1 MTRAK
6 STACLIAGLIVGAI
20 SSQEAARAENYPTGP
35 VTMLV
40 PFASGGAVDAIGRM
54 MSRALSTATKQSFVV
69 DNRPG
74 AGGVP
79 AMSEVAKSGGNGQ
92 VVGVGSSGTL
102 TISPHLFP
110 KLNFDPLRDLEPV
123 ICFGM
128 SSIVIVTRANL
139 PVKSVADLVALSK
152 KSPGS
157 INMASA
163 GTGSIIHLAGEYFQ
177 SVAGVK
183 WTHIPY
189 RGSAPALTDMIG
201 GRVDVMTDSVPSAA
215 PHVKSGALKALAVTS
230 AKRSAD
236 LPDVPTL
243 KELGYD
249 VDVDILY
256 GLVVAKNTPKS
267 TVNLLNGILN
277 ESLKDQEVVKRLA
290 ATGFEPTGGTPE
302 ACRDRIKT
310 DFDRWG
316 TVVRQSGVD
325 VN

>member
-1 MTRAK
+1 MAIRK
-6 STACLIAGLIVGAI
+6 FAI
-20 SSQEAARAENYPTGP
+20 SFVLGAALGGVASSSNVRAENYPTGP
-35 VTMLV
+35 VTMIV
-40 PFASGGAVDAIGRM
+40 PFASGGAVDAMGRM
-54 MSRALSTATKQSFVV
+54 MSNALSIVTKQTFVV

-79 AMSEVAKSGGNGQ
+79 AMNEVAKSGNNGQ
-92 VVGVGSSGTL
+92 VLGVGSSGTL
-102 TISPHLFP
+102 TISPHLFA
-110 KLNFDPLRDLEPV
+110 KLNFDPLRDLEPI
-123 ICFGM
+123 ICFG
-128 SSIVIVTRANL
+128 SSSMVLIVKADL
-139 PVKSVADLVALSK
+139 PVKSLADLIALSK

-163 GTGSIIHLAGEYFQ
+163 GTGSIIHLTGEYFQ

-183 WTHIPY
+183 WTHVPY

-230 AKRSAD
+230 GKRSPD

-249 VDVDILY
+249 FDVDILY
-256 GLVVAKNTPKS
+256 GLVAAKNTPKS
-267 TVNLLNGILN
+267 TISLLNGILN
-277 ESLKDQEVVKRLA
+277 ESLKDKELIKRLA

-302 ACRDRIKT
+302 SCRARIKT

-316 TVVRQSGVD
+316 AVIRQSGVE
-325 VN
+325 VK

>member
-1 MTRAK
+1 MAIRK
-6 STACLIAGLIVGAI
+6 LAI
-20 SSQEAARAENYPTGP
+20 SFVLGTAIGGIASGSSVRAENYPTGP
-35 VTMLV
+35 VTMIV
-40 PFASGGAVDAIGRM
+40 PFASGGAVDAMGRM
-54 MSRALSTATKQSFVV
+54 MSNALSVATKQTFVV

-79 AMSEVAKSGGNGQ
+79 AMNEVAKSGSNGQ
-92 VVGVGSSGTL
+92 ILGVGSSGTL
-102 TISPHLFP
+102 TISPHLFA
-110 KLNFDPLRDLEPV
+110 KLNFDPLRDLEPIV
-123 ICFGM
+123 CFG
-128 SSIVIVTRANL
+128 SSSMVLIAKADL
-139 PVKSVADLVALSK
+139 PVKSLADLIALSK

-163 GTGSIIHLAGEYFQ
+163 GTGSIIHLTGEYFQ

-183 WTHIPY
+183 WTHVPY

-230 AKRSAD
+230 GKRSAD

-249 VDVDILY
+249 FDVDILY
-256 GLVVAKNTPKS
+256 GLVAAKNTPKS
-267 TVNLLNGILN
+267 TISLLNGILN
-277 ESLKDQEVVKRLA
+277 ESLKDKELIKRLA

-302 ACRDRIKT
+302 SCKARIKA

-316 TVVRQSGVD
+316 VVIRQSGVE
-325 VN
+325 VK

>member
-1 MTRAK
+1 MINSNSIRFVA
-6 STACLIAGLIVGAI
+6 AGLLLSAI
-20 SSQEAARAENYPTGP
+20 SLYGEARAENYPSGP
-35 VTMLV
+35 VTMIV
-40 PFASGGAVDAIGRM
+40 PFASGGAVDAMGRM
-54 MSRALSTATKQSFVV
+54 MSNELSVATKQSFIV

-79 AMSEVAKSGGNGQ
+79 AMNEVAKSGNNGQ
-92 VVGVGSSGTL
+92 ILGVGSSGTL

-123 ICFGM
+123 ICFGS
-128 SSIVIVTRANL
+128 SSIVIVAKPDL
-139 PVKSVADLVALSK
+139 PVKSIADLVALSK

-183 WTHIPY
+183 WTHVPY

-230 AKRSAD
+230 GKRSPD

-249 VDVDILY
+249 FDVDILY

-267 TVNLLNGILN
+267 TISLLNNILN
-277 ESLKDQEVVKRLA
+277 DALKDQGLVKRLA
-290 ATGFEPTGGTPE
+290 TSGFEPAGGTPE
-302 ACRDRIKT
+302 SCKERIKA
-310 DFDRWG
+310 DFERWG
-316 TVVRQSGVD
+316 TVIRQSGVE
-325 VN
+325 VK

>member
-1 MTRAK
+1 MISAK
-6 STACLIAGLIVGAI
+6 YLSCFIGGLTLCGLAASV
-20 SSQEAARAENYPTGP
+20 AARADSYPSGP
-35 VTMLV
+35 VTMIV
-40 PFASGGAVDAIGRM
+40 PFASGGAVDAMGRM
-54 MSRALSTATKQSFVV
+54 MSNALSVATKQTFIV

-79 AMSEVAKSGGNGQ
+79 AMNEVAKSGGNGQ
-92 VVGVGSSGTL
+92 ILGVGSSGTL

-110 KLNFDPLRDLEPV
+110 KLNFDPLRDLESV
-123 ICFGM
+123 ICFG
-128 SSIVIVTRANL
+128 SSSMVLIAKPDL

-163 GTGSIIHLAGEYFQ
+163 GTGSIIHLTGEYFQ
-177 SVAGVK
+177 AVAGVK
-183 WTHIPY
+183 WTHVPY
-189 RGSAPALTDMIG
+189 RGSSPALTDMIG

-215 PHVKSGALKALAVTS
+215 PHVKSGALRALAVTS
-230 AKRSAD
+230 GKRSPD

-249 VDVDILY
+249 FDVDILY
-256 GLVVAKNTPKS
+256 GLVVAKNTSKS
-267 TVNLLNGILN
+267 TINLLNNILN
-277 ESLKDQEVVKRLA
+277 EALKDKDLVKRLA

-302 ACRDRIKT
+302 SCKERIKT

-316 TVVRQSGVD
+316 LVIRQSV
-325 VN
+325 VEVK

>member
-1 MTRAK
+1 MTKVK
-6 STACLIAGLIVGAI
+6 SKTCLIVGLICGVITSHETAH
-20 SSQEAARAENYPTGP
+20 AENYPSGP
-35 VTMLV
+35 VTMIV
-40 PFASGGAVDAIGRM
+40 PFASGGAVDAMGRM
-54 MSRALSTATKQSFVV
+54 MSNALSTATKQSFVV

-79 AMSEVAKSGGNGQ
+79 AMNEVARSGNNGQ
-92 VVGVGSSGTL
+92 ILGVGSSGTL

-123 ICFGM
+123 ICFG
-128 SSIVIVTRANL
+128 SSSMVLIAKAEL

-163 GTGSIIHLAGEYFQ
+163 GTGSIIHLTGEYFQ

-183 WTHIPY
+183 WTHVPY

-230 AKRSAD
+230 GKRSPD

-249 VDVDILY
+249 FDVDILY
-256 GLVVAKNTPKS
+256 GLVAAKDTPKS
-267 TVNLLNGILN
+267 TISLLNSTLN
-277 ESLKDQEVVKRLA
+277 EALKDKELVKRLA

-302 ACRDRIKT
+302 VCKDRIKI
-310 DFDRWG
+310 DFDRWS
-316 TVVRQSGVD
+316 VVIRQSGVETK
-325 VN
+325 